1 MNRHDQV
8 YERNMKTEATI
19 YLDYQATT
27 PLDSQ
32 VFEAMRPYFSQD
44 FGNPHASEH
53 AVGWRAARAVEEAAG
68 EVGAMIGS
76 DADEIIFTSGA
87 TEANNMALLGI
98 GRRAAGGKRN
108 RILLSGVEHKCVLE
122 IGRVLQSQL
131 GYSVTHIP
139 VDRSGCVDLAFLEN
153 ALGEDVLLV
162 SVMAVNN
169 EIGTRQDIPAISAL
183 VSSCGALL
191 HTDAAQ
197 APCALDLTDYAQHVD
212 LMSLSSHKM
221 YGPMGIGA
229 LFARR
234 ELHELIEPVIYGGG
248 QQNGLRSGTVPTAL
262 CAGFGTAAKLSSGRD
277 AEIARVELAG
287 LRDEF
292 LGRLEK
298 LPCRIWING
307 SAELEARHPGNINV
321 GFAGILAA
329 DLLSKVQPRLAA
341 STGSAC
347 TTGTPEA
354 SHVLRAIGLNERDAA
369 SSIRFSLGRF
379 TTRDEIAKAAD
390 ILSNAIDG
398 LTEAGL
404 VETA

>member
-1 MNRHDQV
+1 MNGSTQV
-8 YERNMKTEATI
+8 YERNLKNESAI

-53 AVGWRAARAVEEAAG
+53 AVGWRAARAVDEASG
-68 EVGAMIGS
+68 EIGAMIGS

-108 RILLSGVEHKCVLE
+108 RILLSAVEHKCVLE
-122 IGRVLQSQL
+122 IGRILQNQF

-139 VDRSGCVDLAFLEN
+139 VDRSGHINLVFLEDT
-153 ALGEDVLLV
+153 LGEDVLLV

-197 APCALDLTDYAQHVD
+197 GPCALDLTDYAQHVD

-234 ELHELIEPVIYGGG
+234 ELHGLIEPVIYGGG
-248 QQNGLRSGTVPTAL
+248 QQNGLRSGTLPTAL
-262 CAGFGTAAKLSSGRD
+262 CVGFGAAARLSTGRD

-292 LGRLEK
+292 LRRLEK
-298 LPCRIWING
+298 LPCQIWING
-307 SAELEARHPGNINV
+307 SGELEARHPGNINV
-321 GFAGILAA
+321 GFTGILAA
-329 DLLSKVQPRLAA
+329 DLLSKVQPCLAA

-347 TTGTPEA
+347 TSGTPEV

-379 TTRDEIAKAAD
+379 TTGDEIAKAAD
-390 ILSNAIDG
+390 ILSDAIDG
-398 LTEAGL
+398 LMKAGL
-404 VETA
+404 AETA